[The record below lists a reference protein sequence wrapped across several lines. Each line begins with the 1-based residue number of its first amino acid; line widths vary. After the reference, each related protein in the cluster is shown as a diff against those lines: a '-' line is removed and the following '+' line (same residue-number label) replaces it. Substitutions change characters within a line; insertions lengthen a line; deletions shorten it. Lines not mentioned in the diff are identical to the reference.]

1 MRGFSPEQIA
11 SNNIQVTFTC
21 ASENWSSNQRN
32 SQGRKI
38 LEFLTIGCFYFVAF
52 SKLAS
57 CVLCSCLSLA
67 RSIRSEDHRKEQ
79 RRHCKTQR
87 RPPWREKL
95 GETGVFCLR
104 AYQRRIST
112 KNWASPR
119 NRACSQTPSSIINT
133 PILITRPPHNTSLT
147 HHSYFSSIPPWLWF
161 AIPTLESSH
170 GSPPSQLTWQ
180 MLIPTLTNWLR
191 LTIGCEYWSRLGQ
204 MFK

>member
-1 MRGFSPEQIA
+1 MCTSKYR
-11 SNNIQVTFTC
+11 
-21 ASENWSSNQRN
+21 SSNQNN

-38 LEFLTIGCFYFVAF
+38 LEVLAIGCFYFVAF
-52 SKLAS
+52 FKLAS

-104 AYQRRIST
+104 AYQWGIST

-133 PILITRPPHNTSLT
+133 PTLTTRPPTTPPLT
-147 HHSYFSSIPPWLWF
+147 QHPYFASIPISPLTV
-161 AIPTLESSH
+161 ICNSNIGKLTRLPT
-170 GSPPSQLTWQ
+170 SQLTWQ

-204 MFK
+204 MFKWN